1 MVTAASVKA
10 AVEALR
16 AAGEAVTT
24 RAVYEK
30 LGRVG
35 SMGTV
40 HKLLQKNLNEKH
52 ETPYSLRQLP
62 SQLQQVIM
70 DFADIQVDGARR
82 QFLEELS
89 GTRREMADLAEDN
102 ERLTATVEEMREQL
116 LHVASDKATVE
127 GRVVQLVGELGGARE
142 ETAAE
147 RRAAEEARMELAKV
161 QLRAEALAPLAGEV
175 REGRAQ
181 WEAQRAACARAE
193 QEAAVL
199 EAQKLALG
207 EQVQNLKSEL
217 ANARAGSE
225 TLDMRIL
232 GLSELFDRERDART
246 VAEREL
252 AVLTAM
258 RDERQASGEKG
269 RRSKDPLDG
278 KASSDA

>member
-175 REGRAQ
+175 REVRAQ